1 MFGYAVGRNDGNGPI
16 QGMPQAVKPRPH
28 APFCHVFD
36 LDGRPV
42 AYDVH
47 TNGLVEVEPVL
58 AAVLPLYGPWT
69 RRQIVAELSPRF
81 GAVAVRA
88 AFAAIERG
96 RSERGLFLARRPR
109 LVPPPAATAAAGACD
124 RDLQHLV
131 LTVTERCN
139 LRCRYCLHDAD
150 LDWVRGHGEC
160 NMPVATA
167 LAAVAYFLDRAR
179 PNELPVISFYGG
191 EALLEPELIRAVV
204 AAARAHPRGAAVQF
218 SIDSNGVL
226 LDDRIIDLAVRERMF
241 LQVSLDGPAS
251 EHDRH
256 RVDAGGRPTH
266 ARIEAGLDRLLSRD
280 PSAADRLSLMVTLA
294 PPVDVA
300 AVAAYCADFPPFR
313 RHGITR
319 RPRLRVSRADLRGH
333 DWPATRQE
341 HQALAATLAAEENRF
356 LEAMAAGSRHEAGPV
371 ASALCESVLIRWH
384 HRDRSPLGR
393 ARVPGGNC
401 RPGRRKLHVMPD
413 GSLHPCERT
422 GDVMPIG
429 SVATGIEPVRVRKL
443 QKDFHGAASNRCA
456 QCWAVRGCALCFASQ
471 ASCSDGP
478 ESPTVPAQLCE
489 AHRRSR
495 EQQLMLVARSLQM
508 PPGLRLWLDATTVT

>member
-1 MFGYAVGRNDGNGPI
+1 M
-16 QGMPQAVKPRPH
+16 KSRPL

-58 AAVLPLYGPWT
+58 AAVLPVYGPCT
-69 RRQIVAELSPRF
+69 RREIVAELSPRF
-81 GAVAVRA
+81 GAASIRA

-96 RSERGLFLARRPR
+96 RRERGLFLARRPR
-109 LVPPPAATAAAGACD
+109 IVPPPAATAEAGACD

-139 LRCRYCLHDAD
+139 LRCRYCLHAAD
-150 LDWVRGHGEC
+150 LGWVRGHGERG
-160 NMPVATA
+160 MPVATA
-167 LAAVAYFLDRAR
+167 LAAVAYFLDRAW
-179 PNELPVISFYGG
+179 PNEPPVISFYGG
-191 EALLEPELIRAVV
+191 EALLEPELIGAVV
-204 AAARAHPRGAAVQF
+204 TAARAHPRGAAVQF

-266 ARIEAGLDRLLSRD
+266 TRIEAGLDRLLSRD

-300 AVAAYCADFPPFR
+300 AVAAYFADFPPFR
-313 RHGITR
+313 RHAITR

-333 DWPATRQE
+333 DWPATRE
-341 HQALAATLAAEENRF
+341 EYQALIAALAAEENRF
-356 LEAMAAGSRHEAGPV
+356 LEAMAAGRRHEAGPV
-371 ASALCESVLIRWH
+371 AAALCEPVLIRWH
-384 HRDRSPLGR
+384 HRDRTPLDR
-393 ARVPGGNC
+393 ALTPGGNC

-422 GDVMPIG
+422 GDVMTIG
-429 SVATGIEPVRVRKL
+429 NVVTGIEPSRVRML
-443 QKDFHGAASNRCA
+443 QEDFHGAVSERCA
-456 QCWAVRGCALCFASQ
+456 QCWAVRNCGLCFASQ
-471 ASCSDGP
+471 ASID
-478 ESPTVPAQLCE
+478 PAGTRTAASAWICE
-489 AHRRSR
+489 AHLRFQ
-495 EQQLMLVARSLQM
+495 EQQLKLVARALLQSHEV
-508 PPGLRLWLDATTVT
+508 RSWLDATMLR

>member
-1 MFGYAVGRNDGNGPI
+1 MKR
-16 QGMPQAVKPRPH
+16 RPL
-28 APFCHVFD
+28 APFCHAFD

-58 AAVLPLYGPWT
+58 AAVLPLYGPRT
-69 RRQIVAELSPRF
+69 RREIVAELSPRF
-81 GAVAVRA
+81 GAASVRA
-88 AFAAIERG
+88 AFAAIGRG
-96 RSERGLFLARRPR
+96 RSERGLFLAQRPC
-109 LVPPPAATAAAGACD
+109 LVPPPKDSAAAGACD

-139 LRCRYCLHDAD
+139 LRCRYCLHAAD
-150 LDWVRGHGEC
+150 LGWVRGHGER

-167 LAAVAYFLDRAR
+167 LAAAAYFLDRAW
-179 PNELPVISFYGG
+179 PNEPPVISFYGG
-191 EALLEPELIRAVV
+191 EALLEPELIGAVV
-204 AAARAHPRGAAVQF
+204 VAARAHPRGATVQF
-218 SIDSNGVL
+218 SLDSNGVL

-256 RVDAGGRPTH
+256 RVDAGGHPTH
-266 ARIEAGLDRLLSRD
+266 ARIEAGLDRLLDRD

-300 AVAAYCADFPPFR
+300 AVAAYFADFPPFR

-333 DWPATRQE
+333 DWPATRGE
-341 HQALAATLAAEENRF
+341 HQALAAALAAEEDRY
-356 LEAMAAGSRHEAGPV
+356 LAAMAAGNRHEAGPV
-371 ASALCESVLIRWH
+371 AAALCEPLLIRWH
-384 HRDRSPLGR
+384 HRDRSPLGG

-401 RPGRRKLHVMPD
+401 RPGRRKLHVMPN

-422 GDVMPIG
+422 GDAMPIG
-429 SVATGIEPVRVRKL
+429 SVATGIDSRRVRSL
-443 QKDFHGAASNRCA
+443 QEGFHAAVSERCA
-456 QCWAVRGCALCFASQ
+456 QCWAVRSCGLCFASQ
-471 ASCSDGP
+471 ASCADGP
-478 ESPTVPAQLCE
+478 SSPTVPVRMCE

-495 EQQLMLVARSLQM
+495 EQQLRLVARALLL
-508 PPGLRLWLDATTVT
+508 PPELRTWLDATSVT